1 MEPILFR
8 YRGRDLSAEDIAF
21 IRGSIVAHYA
31 RGRSFIAQVLCEH
44 WAWRQPNG
52 AYKGFAARDLLLRLE
67 EAGHITLPPR
77 KTVKNNRAEPRFD
90 HLPRYDDR
98 PLSGRV
104 GDHSPL
110 RIVEAGGAER
120 YLWDYLVHHYHYLGR
135 PKLVGEHLKQLVFIE
150 AQVVGCL
157 GWASAAWKSAP
168 RERWIGWSVAEKRAR
183 LHLLTNNVRFL
194 ILPWVRVE
202 HLASKL
208 LGMSVRGLSSAWAAR
223 YGHPVVLA
231 ETFVDITRFKGTCY
245 RAANWCY
252 IGTTQGHAKRGNA
265 YHRHGIPKA
274 LYLYPLQRSFRQTL
288 TGLCAP

>member
-8 YRGRDLSAEDIAF
+8 YRGRDLKGEDIAWVREV
-21 IRGSIVAHYA
+21 IAAHYA

-67 EAGHITLPPR
+67 EAGHVTLPPR
-77 KTVKNNRAEPRFD
+77 KAVKNNRAAPRFD
-90 HLPRYDDR
+90 HLPLYAEG
-98 PLSGRV
+98 PLSGWV
-104 GDHSPL
+104 GDHPPP
-110 RIVEAGGAER
+110 RIVEASGPER

-135 PKLVGEHLKQLVFIE
+135 PQLVGEHLKELVFIE

-168 RERWIGWSVAEKRAR
+168 RERWIGWSVAQKRAR
-183 LHLLTNNVRFL
+183 LYLLANNVRFL

-202 HLASKL
+202 HLASKVL
-208 LGMSVRGLSSAWAAR
+208 AMSVRGLSAAWQTR
-223 YGHPVVLA
+223 YGHAVVLA
-231 ETFVDITRFKGTCY
+231 ETFVDLSRFQGTCY

-265 YHRHGIPKA
+265 YHRHGVAKA
-274 LYLYPLQRSFRQTL
+274 LYLYPLHRAFRETL
-288 TGLCAP
+288 TAP

>member
-8 YRGRDLSAEDIAF
+8 YRGRDLKGEDIAWVREA
-21 IRGSIVAHYA
+21 IAAHYA

-67 EAGHITLPPR
+67 EAGHVTLPPR
-77 KTVKNNRAEPRFD
+77 KAVKNNRAAPRFD
-90 HLPRYDDR
+90 HLPLYAEG
-98 PLSGRV
+98 PLSGWV
-104 GDHSPL
+104 GDHPPP
-110 RIVEAGGAER
+110 RIVEASGPER

-135 PKLVGEHLKQLVFIE
+135 PQLVGEHLKELVFIE

-168 RERWIGWSVAEKRAR
+168 RERWIGWSVAQKRAR
-183 LHLLTNNVRFL
+183 LYLLANNVRFL

-202 HLASKL
+202 HLASKVL
-208 LGMSVRGLSSAWAAR
+208 AMSVRGLSAAWQTR
-223 YGHPVVLA
+223 YGHAVVLA
-231 ETFVDITRFKGTCY
+231 ETFVDLSRFQGTCY

-265 YHRHGIPKA
+265 YHRHGVAKA
-274 LYLYPLQRSFRQTL
+274 LYLYPLHRAFRETL
-288 TGLCAP
+288 TAP

>member
-8 YRGRDLSAEDIAF
+8 YRGRDLKGEDIAWVREA
-21 IRGSIVAHYA
+21 IAAHYA

-67 EAGHITLPPR
+67 EAGHVTLPPR
-77 KTVKNNRAEPRFD
+77 KAVKNNRAAPRFD
-90 HLPRYDDR
+90 HLPLYAEG
-98 PLSGRV
+98 PLSGWV
-104 GDHSPL
+104 GDHPPP
-110 RIVEAGGAER
+110 RILEASGPER

-135 PKLVGEHLKQLVFIE
+135 PQLVGEHLKELVFIE

-168 RERWIGWSVAEKRAR
+168 RERWIGWSVAQKRAR
-183 LHLLTNNVRFL
+183 LHLLANNVRFL

-202 HLASKL
+202 HLASKVL
-208 LGMSVRGLSSAWAAR
+208 AMSVRGLSAAWQTR
-223 YGHPVVLA
+223 YGHAVVLA
-231 ETFVDITRFKGTCY
+231 ETFVDLSRFQGTCY

-265 YHRHGIPKA
+265 YHRHGVAKA
-274 LYLYPLQRSFRQTL
+274 LYLYPLHRAFRETL
-288 TGLCAP
+288 TAP